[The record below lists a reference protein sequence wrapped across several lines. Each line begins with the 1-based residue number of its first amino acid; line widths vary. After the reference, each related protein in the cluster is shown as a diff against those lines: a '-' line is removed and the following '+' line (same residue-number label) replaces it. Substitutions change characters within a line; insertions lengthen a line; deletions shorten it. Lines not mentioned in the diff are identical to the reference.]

1 MFNHIKQYPAN
12 LAKLILLLFLFAQ
25 NNSAFARTQIINA
38 DIDSIE
44 PIYMQYNIEKLIKPC
59 ESLSPGC
66 WKVNYKKRALKSL
79 QGYRIKLS
87 YQGKT
92 FTARMREKPN
102 TDQLKIRVSDDLLK
116 QPNNVAINAA
126 LAH

>member
-1 MFNHIKQYPAN
+1 MFKDIKQHSAN
-12 LAKLILLLFLFAQ
+12 LTNHVFLLFLLTQSNA
-25 NNSAFARTQIINA
+25 AFARTQIINA
-38 DIDSIE
+38 NIDTIE
-44 PIYMQYNIEKLIKPC
+44 PIYMQYKIEKLVKPC

-92 FTARMREKPN
+92 FTARMREKPSN
-102 TDQLKIRVSDDLLK
+102 TQLKIRVSDDLLK
-116 QPNNVAINAA
+116 QPNKVAINAA

>member
-1 MFNHIKQYPAN
+1 MFIHIKQYPAN
-12 LAKLILLLFLFAQ
+12 LAKLILLLFLFTQ

-38 DIDSIE
+38 NIDSIE

-59 ESLSPGC
+59 KSLSPGC

-92 FTARMREKPN
+92 FTARMRDKPN
-102 TDQLKIRVSDDLLK
+102 ADQLKIRVSDDLLK